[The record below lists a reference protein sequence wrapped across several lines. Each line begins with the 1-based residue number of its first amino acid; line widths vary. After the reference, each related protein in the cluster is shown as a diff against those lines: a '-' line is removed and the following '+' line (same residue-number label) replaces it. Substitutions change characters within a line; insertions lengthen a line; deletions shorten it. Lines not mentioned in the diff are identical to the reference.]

1 MVETLT
7 IAYLMLFIISGGLLY
22 LVWRLM
28 KRNQESIINENAPAI
43 AGADELGGQAK
54 DKSQFDEP
62 DDDALAEMADVLAS
76 AAEAQGIEYEDD

>member
-7 IAYLMLFIISGGLLY
+7 IAYVMLFLISGGLLY

-62 DDDALAEMADVLAS
+62 DDDALPQMADVPAS